1 VVIFIFLA
9 ALSCVPFSSA
19 AQTMRVR
26 YSGLSGQNL
35 PFWITYETGLY
46 KKYGLTAEMVISS
59 GELDR
64 EGFLKTP
71 GK

>member
-1 VVIFIFLA
+1 
-9 ALSCVPFSSA
+9 
-19 AQTMRVR
+19 MRVR
-26 YSGLSGQNL
+26 GLGLSGQNL
-35 PFWITYETGLY
+35 AFWITYETGLY

-64 EGFLKTP
+64 EGFLKTL